1 LLNRSFLSPAL
12 PTVAVEIARHRVSA
26 ATVAFR
32 DSGFAVTAHAIEPL
46 PTDAVVPSL
55 NASNIVDPKAVASAL
70 RVVFE
75 RMGARPKRVSLAIPD
90 SVAKVSLLRF
100 EKVPQRTSD
109 LDELIR
115 WQVRKA
121 APFRIEDAQ
130 ISYIP
135 SLKAA
140 GGATEFVV
148 VMARKDIVREYE
160 SACEAAGAQA
170 GVVDLTTF
178 NVINAVLAGAQAPAD
193 DWLLVHVT
201 QEDAT
206 MAILRGDAL
215 VFFRNRIADGEAG
228 LADMVHQTAMY
239 YEDRLAGSGFGRVV
253 LAGGGPPATQGAQD
267 ADYLRRALEEH
278 QGRRRRSPQC
288 RSRDGSHSR
297 QRRTAGGA
305 RAARRPAGAGAG
317 GLTCCAR
324 TSRPD
329 RSTTNAASTASS
341 PSPR

>member
-1 LLNRSFLSPAL
+1 LLNRSILSPAP

-32 DSGFAVTAHAIEPL
+32 DSGYSVTAHAIELL
-46 PTDAVVPSL
+46 PTDAVVPAL
-55 NASNIVDPKAVASAL
+55 NASNIIDAKAVASAL

-75 RMGARPKRVSLAIPD
+75 QIGARPKRVALAIPD

-100 EKVPQRTSD
+100 DKVPQRRSD

-130 ISYIP
+130 ISYMP
-135 SLKAA
+135 SLRAA

-178 NVINAVLAGAQAPAD
+178 NVINAVLAGAQAPGHPNAAAASGTPPAD

-253 LAGGGPPATQGAQD
+253 LAGGGSPATQGAQD
-267 ADYLRRALEEH
+267 ADYLRRALEERL
-278 QGRRRRSPQC
+278 GTKVDAVDPRNAAAVMDRIAVDAELLEALAPLVGLLARE
-288 RSRDGSHSR
+288 
-297 QRRTAGGA
+297 
-305 RAARRPAGAGAG
+305 RAA
-317 GLTCCAR
+317 
-324 TSRPD
+324 
-329 RSTTNAASTASS
+329 
-341 PSPR
+341 